1 MAEFPQPSLFPAYSI
16 PPLTL
21 VADESKFARSGE
33 FEGMAKTTRRVGVVL
48 FQLGGPDT
56 LAAIEP
62 FLYNLFCDPDI
73 IDFPF
78 ARIGRKPLAKLIST
92 TRARKVQHHYATI
105 GGGSPIRRFTER
117 QALAL
122 EGFLAKHGLDA
133 RCFVAMRYWHPFTSE
148 AIAQVLAAGCDEV
161 VLLPLY
167 PQYSSTTTGS
177 SLNEWRRLFHGH
189 APVHQVKS
197 FYRHPAYLDAVIEKI
212 EEALDRFPVP
222 NLAQLVFSAH
232 SVPMSVIA
240 KGDPYQRQ
248 IEETVRLLMERGRW
262 PNPHRLC
269 YQSKVGASKWLQPS
283 LHRALHDLAAEK
295 AREVCIVPVAFV
307 SDHVETLG
315 EIDHEA
321 REEARRLGIT
331 QFEMSSGLNDSPKFI
346 AALGQLV
353 REALDEAAYSANS
366 IHSNGKHVVSPEV
379 LAAAG
384 D

>member
-1 MAEFPQPSLFPAYSI
+1 
-16 PPLTL
+16 
-21 VADESKFARSGE
+21 
-33 FEGMAKTTRRVGVVL
+33 MAKTTRRVGIVL

-56 LAAIEP
+56 LEAIEP

-105 GGGSPIRRFTER
+105 GGGSPIRRFTEQ
-117 QALAL
+117 QARAL
-122 EGFLAKHGLDA
+122 EAELTNAGLDA
-133 RCFVAMRYWHPFTSE
+133 RCFVAMRYWHPFTGE
-148 AIAQVLAAGCDEV
+148 AIEQLRAAACDEV

-177 SLNEWRRLFHGH
+177 SLNEWRRLFREDM
-189 APVHQVKS
+189 PVYKVDH
-197 FYRHPAYLDAVIEKI
+197 FYQHPGYLDAMVEKV
-212 EEALDRFPVP
+212 EEALGRFSVP
-222 NLAQLVFSAH
+222 ERAEIVFSAH
-232 SVPMSVIA
+232 SVPISVIE

-248 IEETVRLLMERGRW
+248 IEETVRLLMQRGEWR
-262 PNPHRLC
+262 NRHRLC

-283 LHRALHDLAAEK
+283 LHQSLHQIAAERV
-295 AREVCIVPVAFV
+295 REVCVVPVAFV

-321 REEARRLGIT
+321 RNKARQLGIT

-346 AALGQLV
+346 SALGRIVMETMGMTVPLYAAIRGPGTMASPALV
-353 REALDEAAYSANS
+353 AA
-366 IHSNGKHVVSPEV
+366 
-379 LAAAG
+379 